1 MFIAVTTYTSPLA
14 PDDPVLPSH
23 WAYIEDCYRR
33 ELLVAS
39 GPQEPRS
46 GGVLVLRGNDR
57 RRAAALMDE
66 DPLIS
71 SGRAT
76 YRLIVFTATRAMEP
90 ALLD

>member
-1 MFIAVTTYTSPLA
+1 MFIAVTTYTSSLT

-23 WAYIEDCYRR
+23 WAYIEECYRQ
-33 ELLVAS
+33 ELIVAS
-39 GPQEPRS
+39 GPQEPRN

-57 RRAAALMDE
+57 GRAKAQMDD

-76 YRLIVFTATRAMEP
+76 YHLVAFTATRAMEP

>member
-1 MFIAVTTYTSPLA
+1 VFIAVTTYTSSLT

-23 WAYIEDCYRR
+23 WAYIEECYRQG
-33 ELLVAS
+33 LLVAS

-46 GGVLVLRGNDR
+46 GGVLVLRGTDR
-57 RRAAALMDE
+57 GRAEAVMDD

-76 YRLIVFTATRAMEP
+76 YRLVAFTATRAMEP